1 MNPFT
6 TRNRTDRAS
15 ELQARASRRSS
26 LWLGLML
33 LLIAL
38 SPMAVNLK
46 AEPPPPPLLGFGP
59 RTPLLSS
66 ADLAPACTNP
76 GYTPLSKCIDNDK
89 DAVVIG
95 AGATNSLCKTNV
107 VADKAS
113 YTLGQVTIG
122 AGGLLLLP
130 DQTAQVPV
138 NIKTTGISVA
148 GTLKIGDPACPI
160 GTTNPGTT
168 VTITFSGKKKTC
180 PGGCAGSVKGIEV
193 EKNGSLIM
201 YGLKG
206 APNPTTMPV
215 TPGVSWTYLSTPAG
229 PTSYNSGAGVL
240 SPVPGG
246 GNTTLQL
253 ASDVTGP
260 NGWKMNDWI
269 AVATTSFSPFETE
282 FVQLASDPTVV
293 VKGASSKLT
302 LKQPLK
308 FYHFGGMAPST
319 GATKKCGQKNPT
331 LLDSYC
337 DDATKNFGVD
347 ERAEVG
353 LISRNIKLTADTPI
367 NGMGTHW
374 GGELRFVKGY
384 NQVAL
389 QGVEIEKFGKSQ
401 LGSYPIHFHMDGS
414 LPTDSGS
421 GGTLVNANSIHHSYN
436 KCIAVHETNN
446 LVVQNNV
453 CARITGNIFYEE
465 IGDETNITFNGNLG
479 MGAMSNWFDVHQTV
493 DSGRENL
500 IAKYYWPGD
509 NMQTVDTFNQ
519 FNIRD
524 TDNQF
529 ADEIKAGLPRVR
541 GSCGSFG
548 TQGRINL
555 DRPFTTDH
563 TFCDP
568 DKDEVYFEPPNGFWI
583 TNPSTKLMNNS
594 IAGCQDVGK
603 AYWYVPTRDSS
614 VTAAKFIPIGSQ
626 YSGPDPAKF
635 GLFQNN
641 SGHSCYSG
649 VYGEDDGLVSSD
661 QLFGYQGGTHDATH
675 QAVVDE
681 FDGINLSRIRDR
693 GVWLRPTFFVVKD
706 ARIATSR
713 DGVSTVTSGGVDG
726 NYPGVWGALLNSVIV
741 GISTNNVDRWGP
753 CGSKV
758 NIPGFAQS
766 RGGDM
771 GCIDQ
776 TVPKTGT
783 SQIGGEFLDR
793 GYPTP
798 DWPMFGFLI
807 YDGPPLIVTDRFV
820 NFRVAPGST
829 ASTGFN
835 AAKLLTTADNCVVD
849 GCTSPKVLPWG
860 FYGIPGCPTNP
871 LAYSK
876 YEGDAALGWFNTNQ
890 SSYPAA
896 TTTDNLTFTNVDLR
910 HQIYT
915 EQVNRGGFTDGD
927 ENTTIVDLDGSLS
940 GIVALDPK
948 NNPLPTI
955 SLNNLGV
962 NASSNSVDECL
973 AEGAEDNLVEG
984 RPTSAMVPS
993 ALGQLEFEQLYPL
1006 TPQPADSPL
1015 NFLAHKQLL
1024 SITKNTID
1032 FDQLQNVEH
1041 HQSMPLTSR
1050 NGLGDWEPKVTDGY
1064 GYTVTAGTFQYP
1076 SSPSCKVAPPQNSPG
1091 ISPIVDL
1098 TLTDIVNAEEVSAAH
1113 PFYVQLGICYTD
1125 ATGGHPQPPVN
1136 GSLFTISKGYRSYG
1150 GGNVIPN
1157 DALKPY
1163 WGGPVACDGL
1173 DNALAVKN
1181 GDEPTD
1187 TKTMPSQCPAASST
1201 GSPVFNG
1208 FSEKLTYA
1216 EMTTSSAPNGPPV
1229 LNNYFYDKTNGWLF
1243 VWVAQTEPNAQGP
1256 SPLGNCTGDKKSDP
1270 IYCPSQTT
1278 GESYYVC
1285 PAQGCPSY
1293 RIVLNDPNY
1302 KPGKSNC
1309 GDPYSAQEGYEW
1321 PAGPMNQN
1329 TLALANTTTPIAQVQ
1344 MMGKSVNGK
1353 FPFPHYTA
1361 NPALTCPLTSP

>member
-1 MNPFT
+1 
-6 TRNRTDRAS
+6 
-15 ELQARASRRSS
+15 
-26 LWLGLML
+26 ML

-46 AEPPPPPLLGFGP
+46 AAPPPPPLLGFGP
-59 RTPLLSS
+59 QAQLLQA
-66 ADLAPACTNP
+66 ADLAPACANP
-76 GYTPLSKCIDNDK
+76 GYTPLSKCIDKTGNSD
-89 DAVVIG
+89 VVIG
-95 AGATNSLCKTNV
+95 AGARNTLCKTNV
-107 VADKAS
+107 VADEAS
-113 YTLGQVTIG
+113 YNLGQVTIG

-160 GTTNPGTT
+160 GTTNPTT
-168 VTITFSGKKKTC
+168 RVTITFSGQAKAC
-180 PGGCAGSVKGIEV
+180 PNGCAGSVKGIQV

-206 APNPTTMPV
+206 VPTPAS
-215 TPGVSWTYLSTPAG
+215 PGLSWTYLSTPAG
-229 PTSYNSGAGVL
+229 PTSYNSSAGVL
-240 SPVPGG
+240 SPVPDG

-260 NGWKMNDWI
+260 NGWKKGDWI

-293 VKGASSKLT
+293 VQGVSSMLT
-302 LKQPLK
+302 LQQPLK

-319 GATKKCGQKNPT
+319 GATKKCGAKNPNV
-331 LLDSYC
+331 LDSYC

-353 LISRNIKLTADTPI
+353 LISRNIKLTADTDMT
-367 NGMGTHW
+367 GDGSHW
-374 GGELRFVKGY
+374 GGELRFVMGY
-384 NQVAL
+384 KQVAL
-389 QGVEIEKFGKSQ
+389 QGVEIEKFGKEQ

-436 KCIAVHETNN
+436 KCIAVHMTNN

-465 IGDETNITFNGNLG
+465 IGDETNTTFTANLG
-479 MGAMSNWFDVHQTV
+479 MGAMSNWFDVHETV
-493 DSGRENL
+493 DSSRANL
-500 IAKYYWPGD
+500 VAKYYWPGD
-509 NMQTVDTFNQ
+509 NLQTVDSFNQ

-529 ADEIKAGLPRVR
+529 ADEIEKGLPRVR

-548 TQGRINL
+548 DQGRINL
-555 DRPFTTDH
+555 DRPFTKDH

-568 DKDEVYFEPPNGFWI
+568 AKGEVYFEPPNGFWI

-614 VTAAKFIPIGSQ
+614 STAAKFIPIGAQ
-626 YSGPDPAKF
+626 YSGSDPAKF

-641 SGHSCYSG
+641 SGHGCYSG

-661 QLFGYQGGTHDATH
+661 QLFGYQGGIHDTTH

-758 NIPGFAQS
+758 LVNGFPQS

-776 TVPKTGT
+776 TVPKAGT
-783 SQIGGEFLDR
+783 SKIGGEFTDR
-793 GYPTP
+793 GYATP

-820 NFRVAPGST
+820 NFRVAPGAT
-829 ASTGFN
+829 ASTGFT
-835 AAKLLTTADNCVVD
+835 AANLLTTADNCVVD
-849 GCTSPKVLPWG
+849 GCFNQTPEIRNWG
-860 FYGIPGCPTNP
+860 FYGIPGCPNNP
-871 LAYSK
+871 AGYTK

-955 SLNNLGV
+955 SLNNLGI
-962 NASSNSVDECL
+962 NASANSVDECL
-973 AEGAEDNLVEG
+973 AQGAEDNLLEG

-993 ALGQLEFEQLYPL
+993 ALGQLEFEQLYPPSPRPIPTKE
-1006 TPQPADSPL
+1006 TPNPL
-1015 NFLAHKQLL
+1015 NALAHKQL
-1024 SITKNTID
+1024 ITIAKNTID
-1032 FDQLQNVEH
+1032 FNKLTGVEH

-1064 GYTVTAGTFQYP
+1064 GYTVTAGSFDYP
-1076 SSPSCKVAPPQNSPG
+1076 SSPSCKVAPPAGDPG

-1098 TLTDIVNAEEVSAAH
+1098 TLTDIVNAENITPTH

-1125 ATGGHPQPPVN
+1125 ANGGHPQPPVT

-1150 GGNVIPN
+1150 GGNVIAN
-1157 DALKPY
+1157 DTLKPF
-1163 WGGPVACDGL
+1163 WGGPLACDGL
-1173 DNALAVKN
+1173 DNALAVQN
-1181 GDEPTD
+1181 GDNPLD
-1187 TKTMPSQCPAASST
+1187 TKTMPKQCPAASST
-1201 GSPVFNG
+1201 GSPVVTSFNPVM
-1208 FSEKLTYA
+1208 TYA
-1216 EMTTSSAPNGPPV
+1216 EMTMPPAPDMPSTPNGPPI

-1256 SPLGNCTGDKKSDP
+1256 SPLGNCTGNTKTDP
-1270 IYCPSQTT
+1270 VFCPSQTT

-1302 KPGKSNC
+1302 KPGMSAC
-1309 GDPYSAQEGYEW
+1309 GDPYSAQQGYEW
-1321 PAGPMNQN
+1321 PLGPTNQN
-1329 TLALANTTTPIAQVQ
+1329 SLVLANTTTPVVQAQ
-1344 MMGKSVNGK
+1344 MAGKQVGED

-1361 NPALTCPLTSP
+1361 NPPQMCPLNSP